1 MKKLLFATTATIG
14 ILATGVTANTQ
25 LEAAETQSNAA
36 TQQQGVDQTST
47 VHDRFIKA
55 GGTEAIWQ
63 NIVLPESGGDP
74 NAVSPQGYKGLG
86 QTKEAWGTGTVE
98 EQTKGMINYAKERY
112 GSIDAAVQFR
122 IANGWW

>member
-25 LEAAETQSNAA
+25 LEAAKTQSNTT

-55 GGTEAIWQ
+55 GGTEAMWQ

-98 EQTKGMINYAKERY
+98 EQTKGMINYAEERY